1 MVMGVARA
9 SLAAAKVF
17 KFTISTNQ
25 INANLRTLANAAG
38 YSGYGHVE
46 ATINSGID
54 CYASNTSNYGL
65 TVGTFP
71 AGSIVTLTNNG
82 YISGAGGAGGTGGRG
97 RPDNPYSWYPAAQG
111 STGGNALN
119 ANAVSGFVFKLNNV
133 GTIRAGGGGGGG
145 GGAAGYEYGG
155 DPGTYGNSVVY
166 PGGGGGGGGQGNIG
180 GTGGPCGVGYE
191 DFVGPAY
198 YAGAPYTLGPG
209 NNGTTLGAGAG
220 GPGGYVSGFPTYGGN
235 GGNGGTWA
243 QAGSAGLSG
252 FSNVPDVYN
261 YAFSGAAGGSPGY
274 SIVGYSKISIIAA
287 GTLQGVTN
295 G

>member
-71 AGSIVTLTNNG
+71 AGSIVTLNNNG
-82 YISGAGGAGGTGGRG
+82 YISGAGGAGGTGGTG
-97 RPDNPYSWYPAAQG
+97 RDGNGYLWIIAAQG

-119 ANAVSGFVFKLNNV
+119 ANAVSGFTFKLNNAA

-145 GGAAGYEYGG
+145 GGQAGYEY
-155 DPGTYGNSVVY
+155 DQEVLPRAVVW
-166 PGGGGGGGGQGNIG
+166 PGGGGGGGGQGNVG
-180 GTGGPCGVGYE
+180 GTGGSQYGFEDYANVGYY
-191 DFVGPAY
+191 D
-198 YAGAPYTLGPG
+198 GAPYTLGPG
-209 NNGTTLGAGAG
+209 NNGTALGAGAG
-220 GPGGYVSGFPTYGGN
+220 GPGGYVNFIPQCYAGN
-235 GGNGGTWA
+235 GGNGGTWG
-243 QAGSAGLSG
+243 QAGSPGLSG
-252 FSNVPDVYN
+252 VSSVPDVDN
-261 YAFSGAAGGSPGY
+261 YSFSGAAGGSPGY